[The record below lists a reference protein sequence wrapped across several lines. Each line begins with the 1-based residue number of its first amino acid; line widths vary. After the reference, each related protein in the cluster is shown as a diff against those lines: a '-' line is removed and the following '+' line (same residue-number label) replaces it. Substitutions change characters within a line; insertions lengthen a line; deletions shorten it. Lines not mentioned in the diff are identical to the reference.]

1 MRQNKIFICLTHFI
15 FISIIIQTYETN
27 NKSLERIENGIRF
40 IFSNIEGLID
50 GKSFSLLYE
59 KYNITFNNLRILK
72 PFINGHEIYEEK
84 NNNDIYYSLND
95 IILDYKAEVD
105 IQIFSEYSD
114 VIKHGNI
121 FFKINFEN
129 IKFKL
134 INDLRIK
141 FEESKIKFVN
151 YSFLSELNF
160 FTDFNQMKNCTFHET
175 GKDTIDIDDLN
186 SKLKEYFNEAF
197 VEKIKEIEKNF
208 NLLTYDLIQIL
219 DYNQA

>member
-72 PFINGHEIYEEK
+72 PFINRHEIYEEK

-105 IQIFSEYSD
+105 IQIFSEYND
-114 VIKHGNI
+114 AIKHGNI

-129 IKFKL
+129 IKFK
-134 INDLRIK
+134 
-141 FEESKIKFVN
+141 SKIKFVN

-208 NLLTYDLIQIL
+208 NLLTYDLI
-219 DYNQA
+219 